1 MSGVVIDRADSRGAA
16 GRRGLDLADRC
27 GGQCLPRQLYVSYT
41 AGLTVFG
48 GRPPASTSAAAV
60 GAGRAL
66 ARRVANEALPICG
79 KCTVRGAA
87 RSRGVTLGSEIGR

>member
-1 MSGVVIDRADSRGAA
+1 MSGVVIARADSRGGA

-27 GGQCLPRQLYVSYT
+27 GGQCLPRHLYVSYT

-60 GAGRAL
+60 VASRAI
-66 ARRVANEALPICG
+66 ARRVANEALPTCG
-79 KCTVRGAA
+79 RSTVRGGA
-87 RSRGVTLGSEIGR
+87 RGRGVTRGLFS